1 MDCIQNKKNSEK
13 VILTWLKEHL
23 DEQRLLHSLGSASCA
38 QELAK
43 RFHLDEEKA
52 YLAGL
57 LHDCAKCF
65 NKEDMVKIAKDL
77 DLDEEELHSYKVLH
91 APVSAYIAK
100 NEFGIQDKDVLSA
113 IRWHTLGHLKMS
125 KFEKI
130 IFLADKIESNTRDAD
145 FRAKTLKML
154 DIEPGE
160 HGLDKAI
167 LLCYKETIASL
178 IRRDFKISHSTI
190 DIYNT
195 LLKH

>member
-1 MDCIQNKKNSEK
+1 MDCIENKNSEK
-13 VILTWLKEHL
+13 SILTWLKDHL
-23 DEQRLLHSLGSASCA
+23 DEQRLLHSLGCA
-38 QELAK
+38 ACAKELAK
-43 RFHLDEEKA
+43 KFNLDEEKA

-65 NKEDMVKIAKDL
+65 KKEDMVKIAKDL
-77 DLDEEELHSYKVLH
+77 NLDEDELHNYKVLH
-91 APVSAYIAK
+91 APVSAHIAK
-100 NEFGIQDKDVLSA
+100 KEFGIEDKDILSS
-113 IRWHTLGHLKMS
+113 IRWHTLGHIQMN
-125 KFEKI
+125 KFEKV
-130 IFLADKIESNTRDAD
+130 IFLADKIEPNTRDAD
-145 FRAKTLKML
+145 FREKVLRML
-154 DIEPGE
+154 DEE

>member
-23 DEQRLLHSLGSASCA
+23 DEQRLLHSLGCA
-38 QELAK
+38 ACAKELAK

-65 NKEDMVKIAKDL
+65 EKENMVKIAKGL

-100 NEFGIQDKDVLSA
+100 KEFGVEDKDVLSA
-113 IRWHTLGHLKMS
+113 IRWHTLGHLQMS
-125 KFEKI
+125 KFEKL
-130 IFLADKIESNTRDAD
+130 IFLADKIEPNTRDAD
-145 FRAKTLKML
+145 FREKALRIL
-154 DIEPGE
+154 DEE

-178 IRRDFKISHSTI
+178 IRRDFKISYSTI

>member
-23 DEQRLLHSLGSASCA
+23 DEQRLLHSLGCA
-38 QELAK
+38 ACAKELAK
-43 RFHLDEEKA
+43 KFHLDEDKA

-65 NKEDMVKIAKDL
+65 KKEDMVKIAKDL

-100 NEFGIQDKDVLSA
+100 KEFGVEDKDVLSA
-113 IRWHTLGHLKMS
+113 IRWHTLGHIKMT
-125 KFEKI
+125 KFEKV
-130 IFLADKIESNTRDAD
+130 IFLADKIEPNTRDAD
-145 FRAKTLKML
+145 FREKALRML
-154 DIEPGE
+154 DEE

-178 IRRDFKISHSTI
+178 IRRDFKISYSTI